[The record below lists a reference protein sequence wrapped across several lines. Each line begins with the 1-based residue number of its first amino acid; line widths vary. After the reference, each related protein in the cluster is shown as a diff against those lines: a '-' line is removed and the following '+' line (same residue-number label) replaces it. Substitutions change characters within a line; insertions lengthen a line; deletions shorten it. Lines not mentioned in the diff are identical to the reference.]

1 LAQKA
6 NEIAGV
12 VAGQAGGLIHWIRLL
27 GQAVIKGVTFVG
39 GMSILLGQMLKW
51 IWQGLFRRKVHF
63 GHSHLIQQMVRVGVR
78 SIPIVLLVQ
87 FAIGFILALQMAP
100 ELDRWGQAEQVA
112 SINAIA
118 GFRELG
124 PLMAAVVLAGFAG
137 ASIAAELGTM
147 VTTEEI
153 EALQVQAI
161 NPVRFL
167 VVPRVLATVIMMICL
182 TVLADLTMVLG
193 GFATAVF
200 QLGISPTRYYHLTL
214 EALNNKGFLTG
225 LIKGGLFGLLIS
237 LIACYQGLSVKP
249 AEGSEGV
256 GRATTVTVVRSIVA
270 IVITDAILTG
280 LFYAYKFFER

>member
-1 LAQKA
+1 MA
-6 NEIAGV
+6 
-12 VAGQAGGLIHWIRLL
+12 VAGNQLARKRTGGPIHWIRLL
-27 GQAVIKGVTFVG
+27 GGAVIKGIVFTG

-51 IWQGLFRRKVHF
+51 TWQGLFRRKVRFSH
-63 GHSHLIQQMVRVGVR
+63 HHLIQQMIRVGVR

-100 ELDRWGQAEQVA
+100 NLDELGQIEHVA
-112 SINAIA
+112 TINAVA

-124 PLMAAVVLAGFAG
+124 PLMAAIVLSGFAG

-167 VVPRVLATVIMMICL
+167 VVPRVLATVIMMLCL
-182 TVLADLTMVLG
+182 TVLADITLVFG
-193 GFATAVF
+193 GFCTGVY
-200 QLGISPTRYYHLTL
+200 QLGISPMRYYHLTL
-214 EALNNKGFLTG
+214 EALTNKGFLTG
-225 LIKGGLFGLLIS
+225 LIKGGIFGLLIS

-249 AEGSEGV
+249 SEGSEGV
-256 GRATTVTVVRSIVA
+256 GKATTVTVVRSIVA
-270 IVITDAILTG
+270 IVITDAILTV

>member
-1 LAQKA
+1 MALANTQLARKRS
-6 NEIAGV
+6 
-12 VAGQAGGLIHWIRLL
+12 GGPIPWIRHL
-27 GQAVIKGVTFVG
+27 GQAIIKAVAFAG

-51 IWQGLFRRKVHF
+51 ACRGLFGRKVHF
-63 GHSHLIQQMVRVGVR
+63 GHKQLIQQMVRVGVR

-100 ELDRWGQAEQVA
+100 ELDRWGQVEQVA

-167 VVPRVLATVIMMICL
+167 VVPRVLATIIMMLCL
-182 TVLADLTMVLG
+182 TVLADVTLVLG
-193 GFATAVF
+193 GFVTGVY
-200 QLGISPTRYYHLTL
+200 QLGITPMRYYHLTL
-214 EALNNKGFLTG
+214 EALTNKGFLTG
-225 LIKGGLFGLLIS
+225 LIKGGLFGMLIS
-237 LIACYQGLSVKP
+237 LIACYQGLSVNP

-270 IVITDAILTG
+270 IVITDAILTA
-280 LFYAYKFFER
+280 LFYAYKFFEK

>member
-1 LAQKA
+1 MA
-6 NEIAGV
+6 V
-12 VAGQAGGLIHWIRLL
+12 VGNQIVRRRAGGPIHWIRLL
-27 GQAVIKGVTFVG
+27 GSAVIKGITFVG
-39 GMSILLGQMLKW
+39 GMSILLGQTFKW
-51 IWQGLFRRKVHF
+51 TWRGLFRRKVRFSH
-63 GHSHLIQQMVRVGVR
+63 HHLIQQMIRVGVR

-124 PLMAAVVLAGFAG
+124 PLMAAIVLSGFAG

-167 VVPRVLATVIMMICL
+167 VVPRVLATVIMMLCL
-182 TVLADLTMVLG
+182 TVLADLTLVFG
-193 GFATAVF
+193 GFITGVL
-200 QLGISPTRYYHLTL
+200 QLGISPARYYHLTL
-214 EALNNKGFLTG
+214 EALTNKGFLTG

-249 AEGSEGV
+249 ADGSEGV

-270 IVITDAILTG
+270 IVIMDAILTA
-280 LFYAYKFFER
+280 LFYVYNFFER